1 MNNHPLSFKHY
12 EPFFIPLSWENIWNL
27 YCRLNY
33 CIMWVM
39 LFGYCEVC
47 KIKIIMSYKKQN
59 CSNWMDLVF
68 CFLETNILTFYK
80 QFFLVGMSGSSY
92 PSNTLIFLAMHK
104 CVLQSG
110 MCMVQGKPSQLVEQ
124 RCRFLVNMGKFTV
137 SHYLG
142 RGRWNG
148 WLCRHKSEKEAGFGP
163 DGIIWSEF
171 QTSTFPK
178 FSWWFTCFYQFNIV
192 NQLM

>member
-1 MNNHPLSFKHY
+1 MSNVIWLLWCMQNKNYNVIQETKLLKLDGLCILFSRNKH
-12 EPFFIPLSWENIWNL
+12 I
-27 YCRLNY
+27 
-33 CIMWVM
+33 
-39 LFGYCEVC
+39 
-47 KIKIIMSYKKQN
+47 
-59 CSNWMDLVF
+59 
-68 CFLETNILTFYK
+68 NILQTIFV
-80 QFFLVGMSGSSY
+80 LVGMSGSSC

-124 RCRFLVNMGKFTV
+124 LCRFLVNMGKFTV
-137 SHYLG
+137 FHYLG

-148 WLCRHKSEKEAGFGP
+148 WFCRQESEKEAGFGP

>member
-12 EPFFIPLSWENIWNL
+12 EPFFIPLSWENILNL

-47 KIKIIMSYKKQN
+47 KINIIMSYKKQN
-59 CSNWMDLVF
+59 CSNWMDFVF

-80 QFFLVGMSGSSY
+80 QFVLVGMSGSSC

-124 RCRFLVNMGKFTV
+124 PCRFLVNMGKFTV

-148 WLCRHKSEKEAGFGP
+148 WLCRQQSEKEAGFGS

-178 FSWWFTCFYQFNIV
+178 SSWWFTCLLV
-192 NQLM
+192 

>member
-1 MNNHPLSFKHY
+1 MYYLSNVIWLLWSMQNKNYNIIQETKLLKLDGLCILFSRNKH
-12 EPFFIPLSWENIWNL
+12 I
-27 YCRLNY
+27 
-33 CIMWVM
+33 
-39 LFGYCEVC
+39 
-47 KIKIIMSYKKQN
+47 
-59 CSNWMDLVF
+59 
-68 CFLETNILTFYK
+68 NILQTI
-80 QFFLVGMSGSSY
+80 FFLVGMSGSSC

-124 RCRFLVNMGKFTV
+124 PCRFLVNMGKFTV

-142 RGRWNG
+142 RGRRNG
-148 WLCRHKSEKEAGFGP
+148 WLCRQESEKEAGFGP

-178 FSWWFTCFYQFNIV
+178 SSW
-192 NQLM
+192 